1 MAGGPGGAT
10 VIVLVLGGTR
20 SGKSEVAERI
30 AAELGEPVTFLATAI
45 VADPDMA
52 ARVEVHRARR
62 PPTWNTVECGDDLL
76 DVVAKV
82 DGTVL
87 LDSLGTWV
95 AQAPGMQV
103 DAERLVTALRER
115 RDSSVVVSEEVG
127 LAVHAPTEAGRRFA
141 DALGALN
148 TMVATVA
155 DRVLLVVAGRALPLP
170 PVDDALRERG

>member
-1 MAGGPGGAT
+1 
-10 VIVLVLGGTR
+10 VIALVLGGTR
-20 SGKSEVAERI
+20 SGKSEVGERI
-30 AAELGEPVTFLATAI
+30 AAGLGGPVTFLATAT
-45 VADPDMA
+45 VTDPDMA

-62 PPTWNTVECGDDLL
+62 PPSWNTVECGDDLP

-87 LDSLGTWV
+87 VDSLGTWV
-95 AQAPGMQV
+95 AQAQEMRV
-103 DAERLVTALRER
+103 DGERLVTALTER

-127 LAVHAPTEAGRRFA
+127 LSVHAPTEAGRRFA

-148 TMVATVA
+148 TMVAGVA

-170 PVDDALRERG
+170 AVDDAFRERG